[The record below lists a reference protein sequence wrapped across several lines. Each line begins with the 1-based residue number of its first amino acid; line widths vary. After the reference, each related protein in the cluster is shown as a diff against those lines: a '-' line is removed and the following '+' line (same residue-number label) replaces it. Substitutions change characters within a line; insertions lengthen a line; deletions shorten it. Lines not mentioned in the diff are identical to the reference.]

1 MGFSQC
7 VTKSCVNETC
17 PLLEGRRFGGGTGRT
32 LWILRT
38 AQRRPH
44 STHTHTGPRS
54 HKHKQQQKLT
64 SRCAAAPQ
72 TRCPRCCLYVLA
84 CVRAVMRCVCL
95 AGGLAGWG
103 AGERAEWQTGE
114 TGEYSNPR

>member
-54 HKHKQQQKLT
+54 HKPQKKTHVALR
-64 SRCAAAPQ
+64 SCSADKVSK
-72 TRCPRCCLYVLA
+72 VLFVRLG
-84 CVRAVMRCVCL
+84 VRARCDEVRL
-95 AGGLAGWG
+95 FGRRFGRVGGW
-103 AGERAEWQTGE
+103 
-114 TGEYSNPR
+114 